1 MQKYKTHK
9 TKKIREQAGQTVQL
23 QLKSLWEKTPDLSKP
38 RRGPRCLLSMLIE
51 EAENSQYISDGF
63 AFSFACR
70 IVFRKNIFTFF
81 KKKKKEKNRYTTAQW
96 FFVLSDSAYYMA
108 VFLTY

>member
-70 IVFRKNIFTFF
+70 IVFWKNIFTFF
-81 KKKKKEKNRYTTAQW
+81 KKRKKGKK
-96 FFVLSDSAYYMA
+96 
-108 VFLTY
+108 